1 MGITGQQWSS
11 QHGNNIAEL
20 KAQIRD
26 NERIWSG
33 FRNIELNII
42 GAHSLRELVALLI
55 QGTNEAFSDVD
66 CATVA
71 CVDSDYSLARMVE
84 QERTP
89 DLLPGTFVSI
99 SGADLETLFP
109 ELPRPRLDRCSS
121 GIQSLLFPA
130 YTQHLGSMALMPLML
145 RGQLIGSFNQA
156 SRHPMHYDPRTATDF
171 LEHLAAITALCID
184 NVINRERLKLDGL
197 TDALTNT
204 ANRRFFERR
213 LREELTRWRRRG
225 GALICMLVDIDHFKQ
240 VNDKY
245 GHQTGDQ
252 VLRQVS
258 DMLGKDLRAS
268 DVLARYGGEEFVL
281 LLPETSEKQGIAIAQ
296 RLREVIERAQFD
308 NDVGDTLT
316 VTVSIGLAMLDR
328 RSQNVPQNIAE
339 WLLREADAA
348 LYRAKQGGRNKVVV
362 AGAST

>member
-1 MGITGQQWSS
+1 MGTSGQQWSGDL
-11 QHGNNIAEL
+11 GNNIAEL

-33 FRNIELNII
+33 FRDIELSII
-42 GAHSLRELVALLI
+42 GAHSLRELVSLLI
-55 QGTNEAFSDVD
+55 QGTSKAFSNVD
-66 CATVA
+66 CATIA
-71 CVDSDYSLARMVE
+71 CVDPDYSLARMVE
-84 QERTP
+84 QEAAP
-89 DLLPGTFVSI
+89 DLPSGTFVSVTR
-99 SGADLETLFP
+99 SDLKGLFP
-109 ELPRPRLDRCSS
+109 DPPRPRLDRCNSK
-121 GIQSLLFPA
+121 IQSLLFPV
-130 YTQHLGSMALMPLML
+130 YPEHLGSMALMPLVL
-145 RGQLIGSFNQA
+145 RGHLIGSFNQA

-171 LEHLAAITALCID
+171 LEHLAAIAALCID

-197 TDALTNT
+197 TDALTNI

-240 VNDKY
+240 VNDKH
-245 GHQTGDQ
+245 GHQTGDR

-281 LLPETSEKQGIAIAQ
+281 LLPETSEKQGIAIAE
-296 RLREVIERAQFD
+296 RLREMIARARFD
-308 NDVGDTLT
+308 GDAGDTFA

-328 RSQNVPQNIAE
+328 RSQDVPQNIAD

-348 LYRAKQGGRNKVVV
+348 LYRAKQGGRNKLVV
-362 AGAST
+362 AGTLA

>member
-1 MGITGQQWSS
+1 MGISGQQWSNDL
-11 QHGNNIAEL
+11 GNNIAEL

-55 QGTNEAFSDVD
+55 QGTGKSFSDVD

-71 CVDSDYSLARMVE
+71 CVDPDYSLARMVE
-84 QERTP
+84 QEKAP
-89 DLLPGTFVSI
+89 HLPPGTFVPI
-99 SGADLETLFP
+99 SRADLTGLFA
-109 ELPRPRLDRCSS
+109 ELPRPRLDRCNST
-121 GIQSLLFPA
+121 IQSLLFPA
-130 YTQHLGSMALMPLML
+130 YPQHLGSMALMPLIL

-197 TDALTNT
+197 TDALTNI

-245 GHQTGDQ
+245 GHQIGDQ

-258 DMLGKDLRAS
+258 DMLGRDLRAS

-296 RLREVIERAQFD
+296 RLREMIERAQFASD
-308 NDVGDTLT
+308 AGAMFA

-328 RSQNVPQNIAE
+328 RSQQVPENIAE

-348 LYRAKQGGRNKVVV
+348 LYRAKQGGRNKLVV
-362 AGAST
+362 AGTAA